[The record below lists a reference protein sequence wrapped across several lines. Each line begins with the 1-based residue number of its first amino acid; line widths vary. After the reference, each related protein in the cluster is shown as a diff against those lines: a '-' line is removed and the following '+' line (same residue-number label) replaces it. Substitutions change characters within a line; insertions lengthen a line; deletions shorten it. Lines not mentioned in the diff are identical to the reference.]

1 MPLATKLLFI
11 LIGLGLMTFLALAFM
26 HGATSK
32 PTPTPKRIEPIGRRR
47 YDRLWV
53 VDRGD
58 NDERS

>member
-32 PTPTPKRIEPIGRRR
+32 PTPARIEPIGRRR
-47 YDRLWV
+47 YDRLWI
-53 VDRGD
+53 VDKDLD
-58 NDERS
+58 NPTER